1 MRSLHNSPQG
11 HESGQLHLCEHPH
24 FGAVNTRMLKM
35 LIAAGRLR
43 QPHASAP
50 AVRHPAVARVSIA
63 TLTALR
69 DALQAPTPGAIGA
82 LTDELDHL
90 IDQARWHAEPL

>member
-11 HESGQLHLCEHPH
+11 QESGQLHLCEHPH
-24 FGAVNTRMLKM
+24 FGAVNTRMLKV
-35 LIAAGRLR
+35 LISAGRLP
-43 QPHASAP
+43 QPR

-63 TLTALR
+63 TLIALR
-69 DALQAPTPGAIGA
+69 SSLQAPTPGAIEA